1 MVRRISTECRLS
13 DCHPDVGRLW
23 RSRDDEPESQEFDK
37 LPPWMHVEPKDI
49 DAAIDLPKIFPP
61 ILDTLSPKEKK
72 VLLLRFWFD
81 MTLDGCGDVFEL
93 TRERI
98 RQIEARAIR
107 KMRHPSRCVM
117 MGQYESRPHLRKEW
131 EEANRR
137 KEEKDNFWALEL
149 AEVVERVKK
158 RQKAAL
164 IQKMSD
170 IRENT

>member
-1 MVRRISTECRLS
+1 MVYRISTEFRLS
-13 DCHPDVGRLW
+13 DYHPDVGRLW
-23 RSRDDEPESQEFDK
+23 RSRDDELESQEFDK
-37 LPPWMHVEPKDI
+37 LPPWMHEEPEDV

-93 TRERI
+93 TSERI

-107 KMRHPSRCVM
+107 KMRDPSRCVM
-117 MGQYESRPHLRKEW
+117 MGQYDCRPHMRKEW

-137 KEEKDNFWALEL
+137 KEEKDNFWASEL

-158 RQKAAL
+158 RQQAAL
-164 IQKMSD
+164 IQKMFD
-170 IRENT
+170 LRENT